1 MLLDSKKVNEIIM
14 EEEKDI
20 ISIDFYAFFKIIWK
34 EKIAIV
40 IITLMFVITGILYA
54 LLAREEFST
63 EGTILP
69 EFQSKTGGLSQFA
82 GLASLAGVDLSSMS
96 GGLGGVEAVRPDLYP
111 TVIGST
117 PFFLELFKFQVTTR
131 KGEKITF
138 SQFYDKY
145 VLDDD
150 INEEYAKLKYPL
162 SKDYVAVPYQT
173 EKNLKDLRKRIT
185 SSIDKKTG
193 IITFTVKM
201 PDPIVAALITKF
213 SMDYVKEYV
222 INYRTEKLK
231 RDLNFLAERLDA
243 AKGKYYNNQ
252 AKKAQYSDQ
261 NQLSMMKLQVADLQ
275 RERIESEYKISSTFY
290 NSLLQKYE
298 EAKLKLQQ
306 ETPVLKVLEPPVVPN
321 KRSEPKRAIVVLIA
335 TFLGGIFGII
345 FGLIRKKNYKLVIK

>member
-1 MLLDSKKVNEIIM
+1 M

-20 ISIDFYAFFKIIWK
+20 ISIDFSAFFKVIWK
-34 EKIAIV
+34 EKIV
-40 IITLMFVITGILYA
+40 ILLITLLFAVGGVAYA

-111 TVIGST
+111 TVVGST
-117 PFFLELFKFQVTTR
+117 PFFLELFKFQVVTK
-131 KGEKITF
+131 KGEKMTF
-138 SQFYDKY
+138 NQFYDKY

-150 INEEYAKLKYPL
+150 IDEEYAKLKYPL
-162 SKDYVAVPYQT
+162 NKDYLAVTYQT

-193 IITFTVKM
+193 IITFSVRM
-201 PDPIVAALITKF
+201 PDPIVAALVTKF
-213 SMDYVKEYV
+213 SMEYVKEYV
-222 INYRTEKLK
+222 ISYRTEKLK
-231 RDLNFLAERLDA
+231 RDLSFLSERLDA

-252 AKKAQYSDQ
+252 VKKAQYSDQ
-261 NQLSMMKLQVADLQ
+261 NQLSMIKVQSADLQ
-275 RERIESEYKISSTFY
+275 RERIESEYKISSSFY

-321 KRSEPKRAIVVLIA
+321 KRSEPKRAIVVIIA
-335 TFLGGIFGII
+335 VFLGGILGMVFS
-345 FGLIRKKNYKLVIK
+345 LIRKKNYKLVIK

>member
-1 MLLDSKKVNEIIM
+1 M

-20 ISIDFYAFFKIIWK
+20 VSIDFNAFFKIIWK
-34 EKIAIV
+34 EKV
-40 IITLMFVITGILYA
+40 WVVLITLVFA
-54 LLAREEFST
+54 LGGVYSALTAREEFST

-96 GGLGGVEAVRPDLYP
+96 GGLGGVEAIRPDLYP
-111 TVIGST
+111 TVVGST
-117 PFFLELFKFQVTTR
+117 PFFLELFNCKVVTR
-131 KGEKITF
+131 KREQMTF

-150 INEEYAKLKYPL
+150 IDEEYAKLTYPL
-162 SKDYVAVPYQT
+162 NNDYLAVTYQT
-173 EKNLKDLRKRIT
+173 EKNVKDLRKRIT

-193 IITFTVKM
+193 VITFTVKM
-201 PDPIVAALITKF
+201 PDPIVAALVTKF
-213 SMDYVKEYV
+213 SMEYVKQYV
-222 INYRTEKLK
+222 TNYRTEKSK

-243 AKGKYYNNQ
+243 AKGKYYSNQ
-252 AKKAQYSDQ
+252 TKKAQYSDQ
-261 NQLSMMKLQVADLQ
+261 NQLSMIKVQSADLQ
-275 RERIESEYKISSTFY
+275 RERIESEYKLSSSFY

-298 EAKLKLQQ
+298 EAKLKVQQ

-321 KRSEPKRAIVVLIA
+321 KRSEPKRAIIVLIA

-345 FGLIRKKNYKLVIK
+345 FGLIRKKNYKLVVK

>member
-1 MLLDSKKVNEIIM
+1 M

-20 ISIDFYAFFKIIWK
+20 ISIDFSAFFKIIWK
-34 EKIAIV
+34 EKIWV
-40 IITLMFVITGILYA
+40 VLITLLFAIGGVVYA

-111 TVIGST
+111 TVVGST
-117 PFFLELFKFQVTTR
+117 PFFLELFKCKVVTR
-131 KGEKITF
+131 KREQMTF

-150 INEEYAKLKYPL
+150 IDEEYTKLTYPL
-162 SKDYVAVPYQT
+162 NKDYLAVTYQT

-193 IITFTVKM
+193 VITFTVKM
-201 PDPIVAALITKF
+201 PDPIVAALVTKF
-213 SMDYVKEYV
+213 SMEYVKQYV
-222 INYRTEKLK
+222 INYRTEKAK

-243 AKGKYYNNQ
+243 AKGKYYSNQ
-252 AKKAQYSDQ
+252 TKKAQYSDQ
-261 NQLSMMKLQVADLQ
+261 NQLSMIKVQSADLQ
-275 RERIESEYKISSTFY
+275 RERIESEYKLSSSFY

-298 EAKLKLQQ
+298 EAKLKVQQ

-321 KRSEPKRAIVVLIA
+321 KRSEPKRVIVVLLA

>member
-1 MLLDSKKVNEIIM
+1 M

-20 ISIDFYAFFKIIWK
+20 VSVDFNALFKIIWK
-34 EKIAIV
+34 EKIWV
-40 IITLMFVITGILYA
+40 ILITLLFTIGGVAYV
-54 LLAREEFST
+54 LLAREEFTT

-82 GLASLAGVDLSSMS
+82 GLASLAGVDLSSIS

-111 TVIGST
+111 TVVGST
-117 PFFLELFKFQVTTR
+117 PFFLELFKLKVATK
-131 KGEKITF
+131 KGEKMTF

-150 INEEYAKLKYPL
+150 IDDEYAKLKYPL
-162 SKDYVAVPYQT
+162 SKDYVAVTYQT

-185 SSIDKKTG
+185 SAIDKKTG
-193 IITFTVKM
+193 IITFNVKM
-201 PDPIVAALITKF
+201 PDPIVAALVTKF
-213 SMDYVKEYV
+213 SMEYVKEYV

-243 AKGKYYNNQ
+243 AKGKYYTNQ

-261 NQLSMMKLQVADLQ
+261 YQLSMMKLQAADLQ

-290 NSLLQKYE
+290 NTLLQKYE

-306 ETPVLKVLEPPVVPN
+306 ETPVLKILEPPVVPN
-321 KRSEPKRAIVVLIA
+321 KRSEPKRVIIVILAI
-335 TFLGGIFGII
+335 FLGGIFGII

>member
-1 MLLDSKKVNEIIM
+1 M

-20 ISIDFYAFFKIIWK
+20 ISIDFSAFFKIIWK
-34 EKIAIV
+34 EKVWV
-40 IITLMFVITGILYA
+40 ILITLLFALGGIYYA
-54 LLAREEFST
+54 LTAREEFST

-111 TVIGST
+111 TVVGST
-117 PFFLELFKFQVTTR
+117 PFFLELFKCKVVTR
-131 KGEKITF
+131 KREQMTF

-150 INEEYAKLKYPL
+150 IDEEYTKLTYPL
-162 SKDYVAVPYQT
+162 NKDYLAVTYQT

-193 IITFTVKM
+193 VITFTVKM
-201 PDPIVAALITKF
+201 PDPIVAALVTKF
-213 SMDYVKEYV
+213 SMEYVKQYV
-222 INYRTEKLK
+222 INYRTEKAK

-243 AKGKYYNNQ
+243 AKGKYYSNQ
-252 AKKAQYSDQ
+252 TKKAQYSDQ
-261 NQLSMMKLQVADLQ
+261 NQLSMIKVQSADLQ
-275 RERIESEYKISSTFY
+275 RERIESEYKLSSSFY

-298 EAKLKLQQ
+298 EAKLKVQQ

-321 KRSEPKRAIVVLIA
+321 KRSEPKRVIVVLLA

-345 FGLIRKKNYKLVIK
+345 VGLVRKKNYKLVIK

>member
-1 MLLDSKKVNEIIM
+1 M

-20 ISIDFYAFFKIIWK
+20 ISIDFSAFFKIIWK
-34 EKIAIV
+34 EKV
-40 IITLMFVITGILYA
+40 WVVLITLLFAIGGVVYA

-111 TVIGST
+111 TVVGST
-117 PFFLELFKFQVTTR
+117 PFFLELFKCKVVTR
-131 KGEKITF
+131 KREQMTF

-150 INEEYAKLKYPL
+150 IDEEYTKLTYPL
-162 SKDYVAVPYQT
+162 NKDYLAVTYQT

-193 IITFTVKM
+193 VITFTVKM
-201 PDPIVAALITKF
+201 PDPIVAALVTKF
-213 SMDYVKEYV
+213 SMEYVKQYV
-222 INYRTEKLK
+222 INYRTEKAK

-243 AKGKYYNNQ
+243 AKGKYYSNQ
-252 AKKAQYSDQ
+252 TKKAQYSDQ
-261 NQLSMMKLQVADLQ
+261 NQLSMIKVQSADLQ
-275 RERIESEYKISSTFY
+275 RERIESEYKLSSSFY

-298 EAKLKLQQ
+298 EAKLKVQQ

-321 KRSEPKRAIVVLIA
+321 KRSEPKRVIVVLLA